1 MRRLSISLLV
11 VVLLATIGLGWAIDQ
26 LFVRFTKNE
35 SDSLQ
40 IYKQLGQG
48 LVQSIESESDLSAF
62 LANWPNSDSL
72 SMQILSS
79 DELALP
85 DELNAQLQS
94 GEPLVAESESG
105 ITLFFAVP
113 MGSRVLALFTNAVAG
128 ETRLRAVLTS
138 LFYIGMILLVF
149 LWIYPLARRLL
160 ALGKSTRAFG
170 EGDLNR
176 RVKTSKRSY
185 LYGIETEFNSMA
197 DRIQFLVADN
207 KMLASAVSHDL
218 RTPLARLRFGIDLL
232 DETTDEKIRSE
243 YQTRISADLTAM
255 EELVQVLLEYARL
268 DQQLSDM
275 PRSAVDLSQTVQ
287 NGIDLLSVTGQKRI
301 EFSQQ
306 NRNSI
311 VDAHPRHIKM
321 LVNNLLQNAV
331 NYSDSAVLVTLIA
344 HRSTLVLSVEDDG
357 PGVPEDQR
365 VEVLKPFVRGKEE
378 NRAGS
383 RKGYGMG
390 LAIVNRIAQ
399 WHKAEFSVEKSDKL
413 GGAKFTL
420 RFKTK
425 NAN

>member
-1 MRRLSISLLV
+1 MRRLSVSLLV
-11 VVLLATIGLGWAIDQ
+11 VVLLATVGLGWAIDQ

-35 SDSLQ
+35 TDSLQ
-40 IYKQLGQG
+40 IYRQLGQG
-48 LVQSIESESDLSAF
+48 LVQSIESESDLSAI

-105 ITLFFAVP
+105 ITLFFAMP
-113 MGSRVLALFTNAVAG
+113 EGSRVLALFTNTVAG
-128 ETRLRAVLTS
+128 ETRLRAVLTI

-176 RVKTSKRSY
+176 RVKTSKHSY
-185 LYGIETEFNSMA
+185 LYGIESEFNSMA

-243 YQTRISADLTAM
+243 YQARISADLTAM

-311 VDAHPRHIKM
+311 VEAHPRHIKM

-344 HRSTLVLSVEDDG
+344 LRSTLVLSVEDDG
-357 PGVPEDQR
+357 PGIPEDQR
-365 VEVLKPFVRGKEE
+365 VEILKPFVRGKEQT
-378 NRAGS
+378 RTGS
-383 RKGYGMG
+383 SKGYGMG

-399 WHKAEFSVEKSDKL
+399 WHKAEFNVEKSDKL